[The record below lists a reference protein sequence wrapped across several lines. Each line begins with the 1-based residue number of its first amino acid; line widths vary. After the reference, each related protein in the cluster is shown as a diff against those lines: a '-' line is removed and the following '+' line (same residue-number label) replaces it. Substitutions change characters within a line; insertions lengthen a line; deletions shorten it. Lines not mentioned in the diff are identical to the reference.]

1 MKEELLI
8 CSNVKNS
15 VFFKSALSN
24 FIIKHKNFEDVFK
37 KENLT
42 KNIIFF
48 SSYDIYYKNKQKI
61 TKFKNKLLFFS
72 EENHNLEKN
81 LYGAKEILSIKKISV
96 SNFKDK
102 VNNFFINSKTLFFD
116 IAIFDQKVI
125 NLKNE
130 KFCFFTIIE
139 NEIFKYLIK
148 SKAVSKYDIEKE
160 SFVEPYL
167 PHTKIGIMHL
177 AAGIWSGKK
186 DMRIF
191 KDVKIKIKTT
201 SGKVIEKSLRYQ

>member
-48 SSYDIYYKNKQKI
+48 SSYDFYYKNKQKI

-116 IAIFDQKVI
+116 IEIFDQKVI

-160 SFVEPYL
+160 VLKINIEVE
-167 PHTKIGIMHL
+167 TKSVDSHL
-177 AAGIWSGKK
+177 SRIRKKLSSINSG
-186 DMRIF
+186 
-191 KDVKIKIKTT
+191 IKILSKNN
-201 SGKVIEKSLRYQ
+201 KIFIET

>member
-160 SFVEPYL
+160 VLKINIEVE
-167 PHTKIGIMHL
+167 TKSVDSHL
-177 AAGIWSGKK
+177 SRIRKKLSSINSG
-186 DMRIF
+186 
-191 KDVKIKIKTT
+191 IKILSKNN
-201 SGKVIEKSLRYQ
+201 KIFIET

>member
-48 SSYDIYYKNKQKI
+48 SSYDFYYKNRQKI

-160 SFVEPYL
+160 VLKINIEVE
-167 PHTKIGIMHL
+167 TKSVDSHL
-177 AAGIWSGKK
+177 SRIRKKLSSINSG
-186 DMRIF
+186 
-191 KDVKIKIKTT
+191 IKILSKNN
-201 SGKVIEKSLRYQ
+201 KIFIET